1 MPDLRNLYQEV
12 VFDHN
17 RHPRNFGKLSGA
29 NRRAEGFN
37 PLCGDKMTVYLHLED
52 GRIRDVR
59 FEGVGCAISMASA
72 SLMTESLKGKSEAE
86 ADALF
91 QGFHELLTGQAPAAT
106 GAAGQPSLSKLAL
119 GKLEVLGG
127 VREYPSRVKCAT
139 LAWHAMNA
147 ALKASEQ
154 QAGKPVTTE

>member
-17 RHPRNFGKLSGA
+17 RHPRNFGKLPGA
-29 NRRAEGFN
+29 NRSAEGFN
-37 PLCGDKMTVYLHLED
+37 PLCGDKMTVYLHLEN
-52 GRIRDVR
+52 GRIQDVR

-72 SLMTESLKGKSEAE
+72 SLMTESLKGKSETE
-86 ADALF
+86 ATALF
-91 QGFHELLTGQAPAAT
+91 QEFHDLLTGQASEPT
-106 GAAGQPSLSKLAL
+106 GAARLPSL

-139 LAWHAMNA
+139 LAWHAMNT

-154 QAGKPVTTE
+154 QAGEPVTTE

>member
-1 MPDLRNLYQEV
+1 MPDLRNLYQDV

-17 RHPRNFGKLSGA
+17 RHPRNFGKLLCA
-29 NRRAEGFN
+29 NCRAEGFN
-37 PLCGDKMTVYLHLED
+37 PLCGDKVTVYLQLED

-72 SLMTESLKGKSEAE
+72 SLMTESLKGKSAAE
-86 ADALF
+86 VNALF
-91 QGFHELLTGQAPAAT
+91 QGFHELVTRQDET
-106 GAAGQPSLSKLAL
+106 AGQPSL

-127 VREYPSRVKCAT
+127 VREFPSRVKCAT
-139 LAWHAMNA
+139 LAWHTMHA

-154 QAGKPVTTE
+154 QAGEPVTTE

>member
-1 MPDLRNLYQEV
+1 MPDLRNLYQDV

-37 PLCGDKMTVYLHLED
+37 PLCGDKVTVYVQLED

-91 QGFHELLTGQAPAAT
+91 QGFHELVTRQPPAPT
-106 GAAGQPSLSKLAL
+106 GAAGQHSL

-139 LAWHAMNA
+139 LAWHTMHAAM
-147 ALKASEQ
+147 KASER
-154 QAGKPVTTE
+154 QAGEPVTTE

>member
-1 MPDLRNLYQEV
+1 MPDLRNLYQDV

-52 GRIRDVR
+52 GRIQDVR

-91 QGFHELLTGQAPAAT
+91 QEFHELLTGQGDAARL
-106 GAAGQPSLSKLAL
+106 PSL

-139 LAWHAMNA
+139 LAWHAVHA

-154 QAGKPVTTE
+154 HAGEPVTTE